1 MIDDPLPDEAPV
13 ETGHLRFLRLLVT
26 GLTATMIVGLLAIV
40 VLFVMRFSA
49 HAPTIPDNIILP
61 DGAAAVAFTQA
72 TDWYAIVTDD
82 NRILIYDRFTGEL
95 RQEVAVQ
102 AAP

>member
-1 MIDDPLPDEAPV
+1 MPPV

-26 GLTATMIVGLLAIV
+26 GLTGTMIVGLLAIV

-49 HAPTIPDNIILP
+49 HAPTIPDVITLP
-61 DGAAAVAFTQA
+61 DGAQAVAFTQA

-95 RQEVAVQ
+95 RQEVELKS
-102 AAP
+102 AP